1 MNLAFLAEHTIFK
14 NLKLL
19 SAVLTQHQSYTMQ
32 RLFSI
37 GIVVFILFLVDLYVF
52 QAIKT
57 VTQNLS
63 ASAQRII
70 YILHWAVFAITAA
83 TFTVASFTR
92 GTPPDTFKTYLAS
105 TLFIIFA
112 SKLVVVLFLFVD
124 DTLRLGKVVFNQV
137 NSGET
142 TFDPSRSKFLSQMG
156 LLVAAVPF
164 SAFIYGMMKGA
175 YEYRVKRVTLRFPN
189 LPDAFDGFKMLQISD
204 LHTGSFTS
212 TEPLKE
218 AVKLINQQEADLV
231 FFTGDMVNNV
241 ATELLPHADTL
252 KEIRA
257 KQGVFSV
264 LGNHDYGDYVSWESR
279 EAKNQNLQTL
289 IETQRRMGWD
299 VLLNENRRI
308 EKDGAHIAVLGVE
321 NWGNRA
327 GFPKYGNLSKAYTG
341 SENSP
346 FKVLLSHDP
355 SHWDGEINQKY
366 DDIDL
371 TLSGHT
377 HGMQFG
383 VNVPG
388 LKWSPVQYVYEQWAG
403 LYKRGRQHLYV
414 NTGLGFIGY
423 PGRVGFLPEITVFE
437 LKKA

>member
-1 MNLAFLAEHTIFK
+1 
-14 NLKLL
+14 
-19 SAVLTQHQSYTMQ
+19 MQ
-32 RLFSI
+32 RFLTI
-37 GIVVFILFLVDLYVF
+37 GVVIFILFLVDYYVF
-52 QAIKT
+52 QAIRT
-57 VTQNLS
+57 VTQGLA
-63 ASAQRII
+63 ASTQRII
-70 YILHWAVFAITAA
+70 YILYWAVFAITAG
-83 TFTVASFTR
+83 TFAMASFTR
-92 GTPPDTFKTYLAS
+92 GTPPDAFKTYLAS

-124 DTLRLGKVVFNQV
+124 DVLRLGKIVLNNA
-137 NSGET
+137 NSGED
-142 TFDPSRSKFLSQMG
+142 TFDPSRSRFLNQMG
-156 LLVAAVPF
+156 LMVAAIPF
-164 SAFIYGMMKGA
+164 TAFIYGMVKGA
-175 YEYRVKRVTLRFPN
+175 YDYRVKRITLRFPD
-189 LPDAFDGFKMLQISD
+189 LPEAFDGFKMLQISD

-212 TEPLKE
+212 TEPLRE
-218 AVKLINQQEADLV
+218 AVQLINKQEADLV
-231 FFTGDMVNNV
+231 FFTGDLVNNV
-241 ATELLPHADTL
+241 ASELVPHMDTL

-279 EAKNQNLQTL
+279 EAKSQNLQTL
-289 IETQRRMGWD
+289 VDAHGKMGWQI
-299 VLLNENRRI
+299 LMNEHRRI
-308 EKDGAHIAVLGVE
+308 EKDGEHIAILGVE

-327 GFPKYGNLSKAYTG
+327 GFPKYGDLNKAYSG
-341 SENSP
+341 AENSP

-355 SHWDGEINQKY
+355 SHWDGEINKNFP
-366 DDIDL
+366 DIDL

-403 LYKRGRQHLYV
+403 LYKRGKQHLYV

-437 LKKA
+437 LKKG

>member
-1 MNLAFLAEHTIFK
+1 M
-14 NLKLL
+14 
-19 SAVLTQHQSYTMQ
+19 QHQPYTMQ
-32 RLFSI
+32 RYFSI
-37 GIVVFILFLVDLYVF
+37 GIVIFILFLVDLYVF
-52 QAIKT
+52 QAVKT
-57 VTQNLS
+57 VTQSLS
-63 ASAQRII
+63 ASTQRII
-70 YILHWAVFAITAA
+70 YMLYWAVFAITVI
-83 TFTVASFTR
+83 TFAIASFTR
-92 GTPPDTFKTYLAS
+92 GTPPDTYKTYLAS

-124 DTLRLGKVVFNQV
+124 DTLRLGKMVFNNV
-137 NSGET
+137 NSGEM
-142 TFDPSRSKFLSQMG
+142 TFDPSRNKFLSQMG
-156 LLVAAVPF
+156 LMVAAVPF
-164 SAFIYGMMKGA
+164 SAFIYGMVKGA
-175 YEYRVKRVTLRFPN
+175 YDYRVKRVTLRFPN
-189 LPDAFDGFKMLQISD
+189 LPAAFEGFKMLQISD

-218 AVKLINQQEADLV
+218 AVNLINKQEADLV
-231 FFTGDMVNNV
+231 FFTGDLVNNV
-241 ATELLPHADTL
+241 AKELMPHVDTL

-264 LGNHDYGDYVSWESR
+264 LGNHDYGDYANWDSR
-279 EAKNQNLQTL
+279 EAKTRNLQTL
-289 IETQRRMGWD
+289 IDTQRSMGWD

-308 EKDGAHIAVLGVE
+308 EKDGEHIAVLGVE

-327 GFPKYGNLSKAYTG
+327 GFPKYGDLNKAYTG
-341 SENSP
+341 AEDSP

-355 SHWDGEINQKY
+355 SHWDGEINQKFN
-366 DDIDL
+366 DIDL

-383 VNVPG
+383 VNIPG

-437 LKKA
+437 LRKA

>member
-1 MNLAFLAEHTIFK
+1 MLTFAIVI
-14 NLKLL
+14 LL
-19 SAVLTQHQSYTMQ
+19 
-32 RLFSI
+32 
-37 GIVVFILFLVDLYVF
+37 LFLVDLYVF

-57 VTQNLS
+57 VAQNVAPSTQK
-63 ASAQRII
+63 II
-70 YILHWAVFAITAA
+70 YFVHWAIFAITAG
-83 TFTVASFTR
+83 TFMLASATR

-112 SKLVVVLFLFVD
+112 SKLVVVVFLMMD
-124 DTLRLGKVVFNQV
+124 DALRLGKIVL
-137 NSGET
+137 NSANGNES
-142 TFDPSRSKFLSQMG
+142 FDPSRHKFLNQMG

-164 SAFIYGMMKGA
+164 SAFIYGMVKGA
-175 YEYRVKRVTLRFPN
+175 YDYRVKRVTLRFTN
-189 LPDAFDGFKMLQISD
+189 LPAAFDGYKVLQISD

-218 AVKLINQQEADLV
+218 AVKIINKQEADLV
-231 FFTGDMVNNV
+231 FFTGDLVNNL
-241 ATELLPHADTL
+241 ATEVQPHIPTL

-257 KQGVFSV
+257 KGGVFSV
-264 LGNHDYGDYVSWESR
+264 LGNHDYADYVR
-279 EAKNQNLQTL
+279 EWPHPGAKAENLQAL
-289 IETQRRMGWD
+289 IESHGKMGWQ
-299 VLLNENRRI
+299 LLMNENRVI
-308 EKDGAHIAVLGVE
+308 EKDGEQIAVLGVE

-327 GFPKYGNLSKAYTG
+327 GFPKYGRLEEAYQGT
-341 SENSP
+341 EKIP
-346 FKVLLSHDP
+346 FKMLLSHDP

-366 DDIDL
+366 SDIDL
-371 TLSGHT
+371 TFSGHT

-403 LYKRGRQHLYV
+403 LYRKGAQHLYV